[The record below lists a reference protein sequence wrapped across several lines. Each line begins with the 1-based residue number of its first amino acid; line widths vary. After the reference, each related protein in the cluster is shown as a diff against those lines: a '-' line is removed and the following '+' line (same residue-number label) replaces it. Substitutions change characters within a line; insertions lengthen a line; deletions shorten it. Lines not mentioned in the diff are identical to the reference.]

1 MTGHINAMELKIQ
14 QIEINSKFI
23 NDIVEVRRLRAILF
37 FELSTSAAFII
48 QSFWPINLY
57 IIIGAA
63 TLFTPYLLYVL
74 IKERKYGWIIMFFL
88 LVLLPYPVLYLIIG
102 EYILLPGWMLLPIIS
117 FLFLLFHYQVFSGRL
132 AQRIQLGTATSPAK
146 EIGRRAKK

>member
-63 TLFTPYLLYVL
+63 ILFTPYLLYVL

-117 FLFLLFHYQVFSGRL
+117 FYFYCFIIKFSVEDWLREYSWEQQLLQ
-132 AQRIQLGTATSPAK
+132 QRK
-146 EIGRRAKK
+146 